1 MGYKIKEKRVQLGI
15 SQEQLSEMSGVS
27 RSIISGLESGKTT
40 VTTTETLLKIS
51 KALGCKVKDN
61 FLPIKF
67 NLLNL
72 IGLKEVRTRG

>member
-15 SQEQLSEMSGVS
+15 SQEQLSELSGVS

-51 KALGCKVKDN
+51 KALGCKVKDI
-61 FLPIKF
+61 FF
-67 NLLNL
+67 
-72 IGLKEVRTRG
+72 TD

>member
-51 KALGCKVKDN
+51 KALGCKVKDI
-61 FLPIKF
+61 FFYRLS
-67 NLLNL
+67 L
-72 IGLKEVRTRG
+72 IY